1 MKKKSNRNVVQRCSI
16 LFTGRNITVISIK
29 CATPCLREILSM
41 YWISFLFFNNKWLQT
56 KHNWW
61 TKNRRVEKDIT
72 TIAMYQ
78 LPSIVL
84 QNVSTCTDNA
94 AWKPDTFCSGKKK
107 SKSTNG
113 FFKVCVAFVTILIF
127 AFGSHFDEMR
137 LITLIWKKVF

>member
-94 AWKPDTFCSGKKK
+94 AWKPDTFCSGKKNLSRQMDFLK
-107 SKSTNG
+107 
-113 FFKVCVAFVTILIF
+113 FVSHSLRFWSSQSGHILTKWGWLHWF
-127 AFGSHFDEMR
+127 E
-137 LITLIWKKVF
+137 KKVF